1 MSFDLA
7 ILAVLASA
15 FLHPIMASFAKKAA
29 HPLTLNFW
37 GVVVATFIFSYV
49 YFDIF
54 FWEKV
59 FLHWDFILYSSLLH
73 SLYVIVIL
81 QLLAKHEFQVLYP
94 LTRLAPI
101 LILVGEVL
109 FFGTEF
115 SLYQMGGIIAIIAG
129 ALVFGFDKKIEG
141 FRLGIFFQI
150 CLITVLVSG
159 YFLVD
164 KKLLE
169 VFSPAE
175 MWAMIGFQMPLLV
188 YILFTQKKA
197 AIADLKRWK
206 NLLGFTFSM
215 IGTWGLALYGL
226 SQLDAAVVSS
236 VRNLSILFGVFLGAH
251 LFNEGHKTLRYVAG
265 ALICGGVIFVF
276 L

>member
-1 MSFDLA
+1 MS
-7 ILAVLASA
+7 LAVLAVLFSA
-15 FLHPIMASFAKKAA
+15 FLHPVMASFSKKAN

-37 GVVVATFIFSYV
+37 GVIVATLIFSYV
-49 YFDIF
+49 YFDVH
-54 FWEKV
+54 FWGKV

-73 SLYVIVIL
+73 SVYVIIIL

-101 LILVGEVL
+101 LILVGEIL

-115 SLYQMGGIIAIIAG
+115 SLYQIGGIVSIIAG
-129 ALVFGFDKKIEG
+129 ALVFGFDKKMEG
-141 FRLGIFFQI
+141 VRLGIFFQI
-150 CLITVLVSG
+150 CLITALVAG

-175 MWAMIGFQMPLLV
+175 MWAMVGFQIPLLI
-188 YILFTQKKA
+188 YILFMQKKA
-197 AIADLKRWK
+197 AIADLKNWK
-206 NLLGFTFSM
+206 NLFGFTFAM

-226 SQLDAAVVSS
+226 SHLDGAVVSS
-236 VRNLSILFGVFLGAH
+236 VRNLSILFGIFLGAH
-251 LFNEGHKTLRYVAG
+251 LFNEGHKWLRYAAG
-265 ALICGGVIFVF
+265 LLICGGVIFVF